1 MAGKSVVSAF
11 KRWAYYQNHYPK
23 MGLLTDDILRMYPDV
38 TEALRRLP
46 ADQKY
51 ARDFRIS
58 RAMSLSMQKDEL
70 PRSEWTT
77 PENDTPYL
85 QPYIKDVQ
93 DEMNE
98 KKWWKTLQ

>member
-1 MAGKSVVSAF
+1 
-11 KRWAYYQNHYPK
+11 
-23 MGLLTDDILRMYPDV
+23 MYPDV

-77 PENDTPYL
+77 PENVRSIYSLNLNSVDAY
-85 QPYIKDVQ
+85 QS
-93 DEMNE
+93 
-98 KKWWKTLQ
+98 KTNWNLMESKSN